1 MTGDMDMT
9 RTGGLGIM
17 RTRMG
22 RLGRMRTRKRR
33 LMMGTD

>member
-1 MTGDMDMT
+1 MDVT

-22 RLGRMRTRKRR
+22 RLSRMRTRKRR
-33 LMMGTD
+33 LMIGTD